1 MKKFIILLLLTFAIG
16 VIPSIF
22 AGNDVSGLVKPMFYP
37 PKIVFPIVWS
47 ILYIFMTIA
56 IFIVS
61 KKDKSTYKI
70 YFLQL
75 VVNSLWTVIFF
86 GLDLRLFAF
95 IWLILLFVLVVL
107 MTIKFYRVDKRTIYL
122 LIPYLVWLIIAGYLN
137 LAIYILNR

>member
-1 MKKFIILLLLTFAIG
+1 
-16 VIPSIF
+16 
-22 AGNDVSGLVKPMFYP
+22 
-37 PKIVFPIVWS
+37 
-47 ILYIFMTIA
+47 MTIA

-107 MTIKFYRVDKRTIYL
+107 MTIKFYKVDKRTIYL
-122 LIPYLVWLIIAGYLN
+122 LIPYIVWLIIAGYLN